1 MCIRSHGVGLVV
13 TFGPLVVSL
22 RSTYSSCKCMELELR
37 LCLVSNPILMRQN
50 FCFLLDT
57 GRGKLTVGKLYG
69 GILIHENW
77 RNTKFGQIEELRK
90 QEAELEALERAEALA
105 AAEAAAKE
113 VADRG
118 SSFEAEQEAEE
129 RKKLMEEEEQQAG
142 QAQTEDNYMNEA
154 DFFDARQRQQ
164 M

>member
-1 MCIRSHGVGLVV
+1 MNNLNRH
-13 TFGPLVVSL
+13 F
-22 RSTYSSCKCMELELR
+22 
-37 LCLVSNPILMRQN
+37 
-50 FCFLLDT
+50 FADT

-77 RNTKFGQIEELRK
+77 RNTKFNCIEELRK
-90 QEAELEALERAEALA
+90 QEAEMEAIERAEALA

-118 SSFEAEQEAEE
+118 SSYEAEQEAKE
-129 RKKLMEEEEQQAG
+129 REKELEQG
-142 QAQTEDNYMNEA
+142 ELNDNYMNEE
-154 DFFDARQRQQ
+154 DFFDAGRQHA